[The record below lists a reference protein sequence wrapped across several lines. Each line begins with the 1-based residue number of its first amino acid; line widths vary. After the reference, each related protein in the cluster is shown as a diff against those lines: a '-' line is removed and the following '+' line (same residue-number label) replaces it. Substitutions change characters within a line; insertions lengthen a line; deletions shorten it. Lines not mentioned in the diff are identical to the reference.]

1 MIHMTHVFTA
11 YATVIGVGG
20 YLALRLGGV
29 SLLFSVAA
37 GCVAAVAVAALLAV

>member
-11 YATVIGVGG
+11 YAAMTGIAG
-20 YLALRLGGV
+20 YLALRLSGM